1 MIKMINFLI
10 ALMAI
15 FQVASAQET
24 EDLMSDTKQSLY
36 SDILNEERGFWVS
49 LPDSYFQD
57 GNSYKEYPLLI
68 VLDGDSHF
76 NTTSTMVRYMSS
88 DRYRSWKA
96 PEMIVVGIQNVDRRR
111 DYTPEK
117 IITVR
122 ENNSGGGEKFLQ
134 FLEKELIPHLEQN
147 YRTTPYRILF
157 GHSLSGLLATHAYMK
172 EESLF
177 HAFIAVDP
185 SFGTWDAET
194 MDQKL
199 DTLTQKPFDRYIY
212 FATANWGK
220 RNFSNRDRH
229 LRLFEALNSKS
240 EKDFHAKL
248 EYFENESH
256 SSVPLIAFHNGF
268 SAIFKGYDI
277 SYRDVDS
284 PSHLEN
290 HFAEISERLSW
301 EFLPPESLVNQLGYS
316 KLRSREDDEKAK
328 SIDYFIMNTK
338 NYPESHNAYSSLG
351 EGYEVLGE
359 RSQAV
364 ENYTKSL
371 MLYPEN
377 EYVKNKL
384 LDLKKKKE

>member
-10 ALMAI
+10 VLMVI
-15 FQVASAQET
+15 FQVASAQES
-24 EDLMSDTKQSLY
+24 EELRPNTKQSLY
-36 SDILNEERGFWVS
+36 SDILNEARGYWVS
-49 LPDSYFQD
+49 LPDSYFQE

-134 FLEKELIPHLEQN
+134 FLEKELIPYLDQN

-157 GHSLSGLLATHAYMK
+157 GHSLSGLLATHSYMK
-172 EESLF
+172 EESAF

-185 SFGTWDAET
+185 SFGTWDSET
-194 MDQKL
+194 MDRKL
-199 DTLTQKPFDRYIY
+199 DNLTQKPFDRYIY

-220 RNFSNRDRH
+220 RNFRNRDRH
-229 LRLFEALNSKS
+229 MRLFEGLKSKS
-240 EKDFHAKL
+240 TEEFHAKL

-256 SSVPLIAFHNGF
+256 ASVPLIAFHNGI
-268 SAIFKGYDI
+268 SAIFEGYDI
-277 SYRDVDS
+277 SYRDVES
-284 PSHLEN
+284 PDHLEN
-290 HFAEISERLSW
+290 HFFAISERLSW

-316 KLRSREDDEKAK
+316 KLRSGNAEEQAQAVE
-328 SIDYFIMNTK
+328 YFIMNTK
-338 NYPESHNAYSSLG
+338 YYPESQNAFSSLG
-351 EGYEVLGE
+351 EAYEVVGNSSL
-359 RSQAV
+359 AI
-364 ENYTKSL
+364 ENYIKSL
-371 MLYPEN
+371 MLFPEN

-384 LDLKKKKE
+384 ANLRQGKY